1 MANGTQDKVQ
11 ELQDKLYQAAK
22 LSPTRRFHALYDK
35 VCRADFL
42 WRAWLDVARNGGA
55 PGVDGVRIAHIEE
68 RGSAG
73 VGEFLD
79 ALAPSSKTGPTGRC
93 RCGG

>member
-42 WRAWLDVARNGGA
+42 WRAWLLRSSSRLPSWPTTRGKASLEQGA
-55 PGVDGVRIAHIEE
+55 TTW
-68 RGSAG
+68 
-73 VGEFLD
+73 
-79 ALAPSSKTGPTGRC
+79 LAMAKAI
-93 RCGG
+93 